1 MTDQVSFKTYFSLG
15 SEEISIYV
23 KDIISS
29 EIIFFKKRKLE
40 KGKEDPFE
48 NEIQSFFLEKISEI
62 EKQIKLFVNNII
74 LIIEDE
80 SIFFIKF
87 SIKQKIENRK
97 ISEEEFKN
105 LLSNGLQ
112 EIYKYNHDNMVIHYI
127 IDKIYIDDQIVEKTK
142 GIDKVINNNLSL
154 NLRFIC
160 IEKQIVSK
168 FKDLFKKKQ
177 ISLEKIF
184 STSYLN
190 EFKNLNKNGLMEI
203 VTNIE
208 KGYNEFE
215 VELVPKKPKKKGFFE
230 NFFLSFQ

>member
-1 MTDQVSFKTYFSLG
+1 MTDQVLFKTYFSLG

-40 KGKEDPFE
+40 KINEDPFE
-48 NEIQSFFLEKISEI
+48 NGIESFFLEKISEI

-80 SIFFIKF
+80 SVFFIKF

-127 IDKIYIDDQIVEKTK
+127 IDKMYIDNQIVEKTK
-142 GIDKVINNNLSL
+142 GIDKVINNL
-154 NLRFIC
+154 
-160 IEKQIVSK
+160 
-168 FKDLFKKKQ
+168 
-177 ISLEKIF
+177 
-184 STSYLN
+184 
-190 EFKNLNKNGLMEI
+190 
-203 VTNIE
+203 
-208 KGYNEFE
+208 
-215 VELVPKKPKKKGFFE
+215 
-230 NFFLSFQ
+230 

>member
-112 EIYKYNHDNMVIHYI
+112 EIYKYNHENMVIHYI
-127 IDKIYIDDQIVEKTK
+127 IDKIYIDDEIVEKTK

-154 NLRFIC
+154 NLRSIC
-160 IEKQIVSK
+160 IEKQIVFK
-168 FKDLFKKKQ
+168 FKHLFKKKQ

>member
-112 EIYKYNHDNMVIHYI
+112 EIYKYNHENMVIHYI
-127 IDKIYIDDQIVEKTK
+127 IDKIYIDDEIVEKTK

-160 IEKQIVSK
+160 IEKKIVSK